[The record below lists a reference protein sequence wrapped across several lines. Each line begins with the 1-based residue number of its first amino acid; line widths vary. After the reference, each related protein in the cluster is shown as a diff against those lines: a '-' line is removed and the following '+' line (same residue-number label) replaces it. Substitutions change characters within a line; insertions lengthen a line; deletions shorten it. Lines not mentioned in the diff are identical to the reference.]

1 MRIRSACLCIRAR
14 LQSCRSFGY
23 RQPALAAEVRFF
35 SRGYRRRID
44 KPRTSGAE
52 ALKNAGQCGTAE
64 AVPFQDRILT
74 QTLKA
79 PRGYLYQGTAEVV
92 PDTKSLMRE
101 PPDVHCMKDV
111 FRRSEVGVR
120 IVPENRAPIKR
131 D

>member
-35 SRGYRRRID
+35 PADIAGASTNHVLQGLKPSRTLVSAARL
-44 KPRTSGAE
+44 KPCPSGIE
-52 ALKNAGQCGTAE
+52 
-64 AVPFQDRILT
+64 FST
-74 QTLKA
+74 QTLKT